1 MVQLSSPSL
10 FLTEPSCTYGVRI
23 QVRSE
28 LPACGSAQQ
37 PVPPLFL
44 TEPSC
49 TCGVRDTG
57 AVRAPR
63 LWFSSAACT
72 SLFLTAPSGT
82 HIRRI
87 DIGAVRT
94 GSVIYRI
101 EPKTQSDMRYIYWQ
115 FGSVEGGSGGVEPGF
130 RIGPAGG
137 RRDLRRSQGPLYH
150 ISYYYIVGAWLG
162 ACGLAGGVLLPVL
175 ARITIP
181 DPWLT

>member
-1 MVQLSSPSL
+1 VVQLSSPSL

-44 TEPSC
+44 TE
-49 TCGVRDTG
+49 
-57 AVRAPR
+57 
-63 LWFSSAACT
+63 
-72 SLFLTAPSGT
+72 PSGT